1 MLNMRVT
8 NLLNKQNSRNMKQ
21 NFIEWS
27 IHYELRN
34 MNIKKIFLLK
44 GYLRLMDLWSV
55 SQPKVFSFMSV
66 NAD

>member
-1 MLNMRVT
+1 
-8 NLLNKQNSRNMKQ
+8 MKQ

-34 MNIKKIFLLK
+34 MNINKNFLLK

-55 SQPKVFSFMSV
+55 SQPEVFSFMSV